1 MIKAIAFDYG
11 GVIEVTE
18 WDVIQKIANSLGVTK
33 EDWFKVYYSFGYL
46 WNINGDNGGEVHTA
60 VAKKLNASEAQISQ
74 MQKLR
79 EEDRKTR
86 KINLELIKIIKDLKN
101 KNYKVCI
108 LSNNSIALRQ
118 KLIDKNLID
127 LFDEIVISGEV
138 GYQKPQ
144 PEIFEIL
151 LKNLEISSNE
161 LVFID
166 DSKQSLLGAENIG
179 YIPLLFTNNEKLKKD
194 LSEIL

>member
-18 WDVIQKIANSLGVTK
+18 LDLAQEIADCLQITRDVWYDA
-33 EDWFKVYYSFGYL
+33 YYSLSHL
-46 WNINGDNGGEVHTA
+46 WSVSGDNGEEVYTA
-60 VAKKLNASEAQISQ
+60 VAKKLNASEIQICQ
-74 MQKLR
+74 VLDLK
-79 EEDRKTR
+79 EKNKKAK
-86 KINLELIKIIKDLKN
+86 KINQELVEIIKDLKN
-101 KNYKVCI
+101 KNYKICL
-108 LSNNSIALRQ
+108 LSNYSAELRK
-118 KLIDKNLID
+118 KLTEKELID
-127 LFDEIVISGEV
+127 LFDEVIISGEV

-151 LKNLEISSNE
+151 LKNLEISGNE